1 MLNPSPSSTMTSF
14 QLLFGCSP
22 CTAFDVL
29 VPQMDDTETTVG
41 LRNFIE
47 NRRHNVR
54 EFAEELKKIQKRA
67 E

>member
-1 MLNPSPSSTMTSF
+1 M
-14 QLLFGCSP
+14 
-22 CTAFDVL
+22 L